1 MLLGK
6 LREYADER
14 LGDQPPPLYAST
26 PIAWAVAIDT
36 DGKALSSLPISLIDP
51 STKRGKRERT

>member
-1 MLLGK
+1 MLLSK

-26 PIAWAVAIDT
+26 
-36 DGKALSSLPISLIDP
+36 LS
-51 STKRGKRERT
+51 RGQ